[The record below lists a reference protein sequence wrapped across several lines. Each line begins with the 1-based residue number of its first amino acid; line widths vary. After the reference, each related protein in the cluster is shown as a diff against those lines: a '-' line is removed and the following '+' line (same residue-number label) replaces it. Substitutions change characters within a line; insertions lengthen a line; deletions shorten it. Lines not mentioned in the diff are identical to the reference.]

1 MSHGLQYFGMTVT
14 VSLSE
19 STYEKLMAYRGSSE
33 LTEDGVIAELLE
45 LAYDS
50 DDGELEWGDSSASGS
65 TAGKIWKQVCVRPLK
80 KEWRNLEIHLSKYRV
95 IISLI
100 SPPHSLIL

>member
-45 LAYDS
+45 LAYDN
-50 DDGELEWGDSSASGS
+50 DDGELE
-65 TAGKIWKQVCVRPLK
+65 
-80 KEWRNLEIHLSKYRV
+80 
-95 IISLI
+95 
-100 SPPHSLIL
+100 